1 MTIAFILG
9 AYCLGVLAKFIKLP
23 PLVGYLAAGF
33 GLHALGYNGSAE
45 LDNLANLGITL
56 MLFTIGLKV
65 NIRDLLFPEFWG
77 SSLSHMLIWVLVC
90 PFFVFGLGTLGM
102 QVFDMSMSEA
112 SVLVFALSFSS
123 TVCAIK
129 VLEDAYEIKSRH
141 SNLAI
146 SVLIIQDI
154 VAVLFLV
161 FATGKVPSAWALL
174 LLLAIPAKPIF
185 DRLLNFSGHGELLP
199 LLGIVLAVGAY
210 SLFDLMNLKGDLGA
224 LAIGMLLA
232 SSNKA
237 SELYKSLISFKDLFL
252 IAFFLSIG
260 LSTLP
265 TLEMFWIALGI
276 MLILPLKFVLF
287 FALFSLFA
295 FRARTAFLSAL
306 ILSNFSEFGLIVAA
320 LSLKEGLMDEHW
332 LVILAMTVA
341 FSFVFTSVVYQ
352 FAHNVYSK
360 YSKTLIKFQRQTVSA
375 KYIPVRA
382 EGAQILVIG
391 MGRVGQGAYS
401 TLTRELG
408 GGVWGVE
415 LEADRVQHFKDE
427 GLEKVIVGDADDIE
441 FWEAQDLDSIE
452 LIMLAIPSVEE
463 MKNIISQLKIS
474 GYQGKISAIARYDD
488 ERELLVSL
496 GVDVAF
502 NYYAEVGMGFAEESW
517 HLISALQ
524 PETNSL
530 KETKST

>member
-1 MTIAFILG
+1 MTIAFIVG
-9 AYCLGVLAKFIKLP
+9 AYCLGVLAKAIKLP

-33 GLHALGYNGSAE
+33 ALHALGFNGSPE
-45 LDNLANLGITL
+45 LDSLANLGITL

-65 NIRDLLFPEFWG
+65 NIRDLVFAEIWG
-77 SSLSHMLIWVLVC
+77 SSFSHMLIWVLVC
-90 PFFVFGLGTLGM
+90 PVFVFGVGALG
-102 QVFDMSMSEA
+102 VNAFDMTMSEA
-112 SVLVFALSFSS
+112 AVLVFALSFSS

-129 VLEDAYEIKSRH
+129 VLEDASELKSRH

-161 FATGKVPSAWALL
+161 FATGMIPSIWALL
-174 LLLAIPAKPIF
+174 LFLVIPARPLL
-185 DRLLNFSGHGELLP
+185 DRLLVLSGHGELLP
-199 LLGIVLAVGAY
+199 LLGFALAVGAY
-210 SLFDLMNLKGDLGA
+210 ALFDFLNLKGDLGA

-232 SSNKA
+232 TSSKS

-287 FALFSLFA
+287 FAIFSLFA

-320 LSLKEGLMDEHW
+320 LSLKEGLMDADW
-332 LVILAMTVA
+332 LVILAMVVA

-352 FAHNVYSK
+352 FAHNIYSRYSK
-360 YSKTLIKFQRQTVSA
+360 ALIRFQRKTVSA
-375 KYIPVRA
+375 KYVPSRA
-382 EGAQILVIG
+382 PGAKVVVIG
-391 MGRVGQGAYS
+391 LGRVGMGAFN
-401 TLTRELG
+401 TLSREMEG
-408 GGVWGVE
+408 DVWGVE
-415 LEADRVQHFKDE
+415 LDGHRVGHYKQE
-427 GLEKVIVGDADDIE
+427 GLTNIIVGDADDIE
-441 FWEAQDLDSIE
+441 FWEAQDLHSIK

-463 MKNIISQLKIS
+463 MKNILSQLKRVN
-474 GYQGKISAIARYDD
+474 YQGKISAIAHYDD
-488 ERELLVSL
+488 ERELLVNL

-502 NYYAEVGMGFAEESW
+502 NYYAEVGMGFAEESR
-517 HLISALQ
+517 HLIEGLSAES
-524 PETNSL
+524 PETRPA
-530 KETKST
+530 